1 MNQNKDAS
9 LRGKVRS
16 LAQRNHLSAQEVL
29 QMVIFDHFLERLSHS
44 NYSDKFII
52 KGGLLVS
59 SLSGISSRTTMDLD
73 ATILGIKM
81 EETRLTQ
88 VIEQICNIDLDDG
101 FSFSFER
108 LEPIREHDVYADFRA
123 HLHARFGRI
132 NAPLKLDLTTGDAI
146 TPEPV
151 DYGYRTLFEN
161 KTIQLKA
168 YPIETLIAEKFE
180 TIMRRG
186 TENGRARDF
195 YDLDILYRRY
205 SENLDPH
212 TLRQAITN
220 TANHRGSLAEINNFR
235 QICSTLQNSEYLKQD
250 IWKPYVKANPYANSR
265 SFEDTINSVLA
276 LGNLANL

>member
-1 MNQNKDAS
+1 MNENNDAS

-16 LAQRNHLSAQEVL
+16 LAQKNHLSAQEVL

-44 NYSDKFII
+44 MYSDKFII

-81 EETRLTQ
+81 EGTHLTQ
-88 VIEQICNIDLDDG
+88 VIKEICDIDLGDG

-108 LEPIREHDVYADFRA
+108 LEPIRQKDMYADFRA
-123 HLHARFGRI
+123 HLRARFGRI
-132 NAPLKLDLTTGDAI
+132 DAPLKLDLTTGDAI
-146 TPEPV
+146 TPAPI
-151 DYGYRTLFEN
+151 DYGYETLFEN
-161 KTIQLKA
+161 KTIRIKA

-205 SENLDPH
+205 NQDLDPLALH
-212 TLRQAITN
+212 QAITN
-220 TANHRGSLAEINNFR
+220 TANHRESLAEINNYR
-235 QICSTLQNSEYLKQD
+235 QICSTLQSSKYLRQ
-250 IWKPYVKANPYANSR
+250 
-265 SFEDTINSVLA
+265 TI
-276 LGNLANL
+276 